1 MMAGTPNTAQRMNTA
16 AQDRAPP
23 WAAALILGLALAS
36 GCAREAPPAEAPRPI
51 DEAASPQIDP
61 VDRLLFLPEQRF
73 GTSRA
78 EARARLGPPLRTER
92 RSYPNRHDPARE
104 DTVYR
109 LYYPGLELSIYRVS
123 MDGREFL
130 IHVAA
135 SAAGLLGTAS
145 VDVGS
150 SLAKVHAVLG
160 APDEADARKLH
171 YFCRECEGEHTLTVI
186 VHEQQVSGLL
196 WSYFLD

>member
-1 MMAGTPNTAQRMNTA
+1 MMARTPNTAQLMNTA
-16 AQDRAPP
+16 AQDRALP
-23 WAAALILGLALAS
+23 WAAALILGVALAA
-36 GCAREAPPAEAPRPI
+36 GCAREGPPAEAPRPV
-51 DEAASPQIDP
+51 DEAASPQVDP

-78 EARARLGPPLRTER
+78 EAHARLGQPLRTER

-104 DTVYR
+104 DSVYR
-109 LYYPGLELSIYRVS
+109 LYYPGLELSFYRVS

-130 IHVAA
+130 IHVAV
-135 SAAGLLGTAS
+135 SAPGLLGTKG

-150 SLAKVHAVLG
+150 SLGKVDAVLG
-160 APDEADARKLH
+160 APDETDARGLH
-171 YFCRECEGEHTLTVI
+171 YFCRECEGEHTLTVT
-186 VHEQQVSGLL
+186 VHEQQVSGIL